1 MSGPMPQVS
10 STAKASG
17 TTRPVF
23 PALAPSTR
31 DVTGAAEAP
40 PQWANL
46 RRLVLSLPRRFAAR
60 RRRGRGF
67 PWMTPREGLPHQH
80 RAIEQQSTPKS
91 LNDLQTL

>member
-1 MSGPMPQVS
+1 MSGPMPQVY

-40 PQWANL
+40 LQWANL

-60 RRRGRGF
+60 RRGRGS
-67 PWMTPREGLPHQH
+67 PWMTAALAFSPWV
-80 RAIEQQSTPKS
+80 IERRSE
-91 LNDLQTL
+91 